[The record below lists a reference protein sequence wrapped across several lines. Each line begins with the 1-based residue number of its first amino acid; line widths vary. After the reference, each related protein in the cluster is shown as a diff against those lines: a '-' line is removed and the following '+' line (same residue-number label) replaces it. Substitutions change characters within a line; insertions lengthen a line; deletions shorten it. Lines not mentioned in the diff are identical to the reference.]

1 MKPHAFEYVRA
12 ATVQDASQQLL
23 DSNNTGKLLAGGQSL
38 VPLLNMRLTAP
49 SVLIDLAGI
58 EELQRVDRSEAS
70 LRIGAMVR
78 QRDAEQ
84 SDAVL
89 TACPL
94 LAEAIT
100 LVAHPQI
107 RHRGTVGGSIAHA
120 DPAAEIPA
128 ATVVLDAVMH
138 VHGPSGDRTIAA
150 ADFFRS
156 FLSTALEQGEVLTSV
171 EIPATSPR
179 AGWACE
185 ELARRPGDYPLS
197 GAAAQIEL
205 YDGTIANP
213 RLVLYAVGTRPVR
226 ASAAEEVLRGAV
238 PEPDVLQRAAD
249 AAVADV
255 NATSNIHAS
264 AEYRLRLAKVIAR
277 RALERAIAKG
287 RSRAH
292 T

>member
-84 SDAVL
+84 CDAVL

-120 DPAAEIPA
+120 APAAEIPA
-128 ATVVLDAVMH
+128 ATVALDAVMH
-138 VHGPSGDRTIAA
+138 VHGPSRDRT
-150 ADFFRS
+150 
-156 FLSTALEQGEVLTSV
+156 
-171 EIPATSPR
+171 
-179 AGWACE
+179 
-185 ELARRPGDYPLS
+185 
-197 GAAAQIEL
+197 
-205 YDGTIANP
+205 
-213 RLVLYAVGTRPVR
+213 
-226 ASAAEEVLRGAV
+226 SA
-238 PEPDVLQRAAD
+238 
-249 AAVADV
+249 
-255 NATSNIHAS
+255 
-264 AEYRLRLAKVIAR
+264 
-277 RALERAIAKG
+277 
-287 RSRAH
+287 
-292 T
+292 